1 MRRFL
6 PACLLLCLSMP
17 LLAAPPAQV
26 QASYDVYTRNIRVA
40 TISAA
45 FTRKGAHYTIESVSE
60 AVGLLAL
67 LKPETIHANSEGI
80 VTTKGL
86 RPNSY
91 SSVRKLDAD
100 HNTRADFNWEKHLI
114 TLNDRAGQRT
124 LPLPAGT
131 QDLLS
136 ATYQLMFL
144 PLHEMPLLK
153 FNMTNGSKVDDYTY
167 MITQNQSV
175 TIPLGTFKAVY
186 IATPPEKNASRTEI
200 WLAAEHGNFP
210 YKMVI
215 TDPDGNKFAQVLTQI
230 NFAP

>member
-1 MRRFL
+1 
-6 PACLLLCLSMP
+6 MP
-17 LLAAPPAQV
+17 LLAAPPTRIEAD
-26 QASYDVYTRNIRVA
+26 YEVYTRNIRVA
-40 TISAA
+40 TLNATLA
-45 FTRKGAHYTIESVSE
+45 REGDRYTIESVSV

-67 LKPETIHANSEGI
+67 LKPETIHATSKGI
-80 VTTKGL
+80 VTAQGL

-100 HNTRADFNWEKHLI
+100 RNTRADLDWEKHLI
-114 TLNDRAGQRT
+114 TLTTHLGQRT

-144 PLHEMPLLK
+144 HLDEMPLLK
-153 FNMTNGSKVDDYTY
+153 FSMTNGSKVDEYTY
-167 MITQNQSV
+167 VITHNQSL

-186 IATPPEKNASRTEI
+186 VATPPEKDASRTEI
-200 WLAAEHGNFP
+200 WLATEHGNFP

-215 TDPDGNKFAQVLTQI
+215 TDPDGDKFVQILTRI
-230 NFAP
+230 NFTP